1 MMLRICYCISHYHP
15 IASGAERQ
23 AHRQAVEL
31 VRRGH
36 RVHVLTRAVADR
48 PECEEVD
55 GVAIQR
61 QIRPVE
67 LGPGFGLSFVA
78 TLCRGL
84 WRLRGEFDV
93 MHCHQALWEA
103 VASGV
108 MCGRLRKPSVVQPA
122 AGGEFGE
129 VWQLGRT
136 RGRGLLRRW
145 ILHNSHFVAISGQ
158 IEHELCEL
166 GVPAA
171 RLTRL
176 ASGVDTDEFTPGS
189 SSVEPALPPRP
200 RVIFLGRLHAQKNL
214 RVLLQAWPAVRRDV
228 PAVLLLA
235 GDGPDREPLREL
247 ARTLGVADSVCF
259 LGPVADPRDYLRAAD
274 AFVLPSVAEGMS
286 NSLLE
291 AMAVGVP
298 SAVSRIGGN
307 DDLVR
312 HEESGLLVEAGNV
325 AGWSRAIVR
334 LLTDQARARQM
345 GRAARELVEKRFS
358 ITAIVDRYVA
368 LYEWLLAGGDA
379 SSSRSF

>member
-1 MMLRICYCISHYHP
+1 MLRICYCISHYHP

-36 RVHVLTRAVADR
+36 RVHVLTRAVTGR
-48 PECEEVD
+48 PEREEVD
-55 GVAIQR
+55 GVTVWR
-61 QIRPVE
+61 RIRPVE

-78 TLCRGL
+78 TLSRAL

-108 MCGRLRKPSVVQPA
+108 MCGRLGKPSVVQPA

-129 VWQLGRT
+129 VCQLGRT

-158 IEHELCEL
+158 IEQELSEL
-166 GVPAA
+166 GVPVT

-176 ASGVDTDEFTPGS
+176 ASGVDTDEFAPGPS
-189 SSVEPALPPRP
+189 SLEQTLPPRP
-200 RVIFLGRLHAQKNL
+200 RVVFIGRLHAQKNL
-214 RVLLQAWPAVRRDV
+214 PVLLRAWPAVRRRV
-228 PAVLLLA
+228 AAVLLLA
-235 GDGPDREPLREL
+235 GDGPELESLREL
-247 ARTLGVADSVCF
+247 ARTLGVADSVSF
-259 LGPVADPRDYLRAAD
+259 LGPVANPVEYLRAAD

-298 SAVSRIGGN
+298 AAVSRIGGN

-312 HEESGLLVEAGNV
+312 HEESGLLVDAGDA
-325 AGWSRAIVR
+325 AGWTNAIVQ
-334 LLTDQARARQM
+334 LLTDTARARQM
-345 GRAARELVEKRFS
+345 GETARQLVERRFS
-358 ITAIVDRYVA
+358 IRTVVDQYVA
-368 LYEWLLAGGDA
+368 LYEWLLAGGGA
-379 SSSRSF
+379 SSSGSF